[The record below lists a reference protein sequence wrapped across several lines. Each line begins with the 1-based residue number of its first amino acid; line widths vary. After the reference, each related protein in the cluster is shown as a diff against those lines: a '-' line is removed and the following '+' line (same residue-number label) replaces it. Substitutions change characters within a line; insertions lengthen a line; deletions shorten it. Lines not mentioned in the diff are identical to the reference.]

1 MHWLS
6 LSGRPS
12 FEREESNVVG
22 TISMLYEGWSHE
34 LYIDTSEHQPIT
46 ARDVLDRVLEKVSL
60 AAWSE
65 K

>member
-1 MHWLS
+1 M
-6 LSGRPS
+6 
-12 FEREESNVVG
+12 VG

-34 LYIDTSEHQPIT
+34 LYIDTSEHQPI
-46 ARDVLDRVLEKVSL
+46 AAMDVLDPVLKKVSL